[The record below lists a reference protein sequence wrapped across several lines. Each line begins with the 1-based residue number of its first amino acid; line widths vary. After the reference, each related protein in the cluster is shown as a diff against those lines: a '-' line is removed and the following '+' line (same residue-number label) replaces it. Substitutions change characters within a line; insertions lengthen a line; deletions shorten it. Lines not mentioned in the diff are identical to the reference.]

1 MATLGKPA
9 INTPNALDLRALQ
22 TAISNT
28 RQRIEALEAQLG
40 ITSSMAQTT
49 SSTTTT
55 NLNSILTQLSMLAA
69 RIAVLENATTTDVAT
84 FTAGESITI
93 GQCVVPIGPNNVGV
107 ADPNDT
113 TRMFGVVGVAISNAA
128 AAGAAVQVQRR
139 GVFAIPGATSFSAG
153 HAVYVDTFGAITQ
166 TPDYDATA
174 IPIGLA
180 VSGSQIFI
188 APDWPALLQ
197 PTFSSGIEDSF
208 EAYLPVTYRAMLNA
222 LSLEA
227 QIAALPFNSGASADM
242 QVPVVIGGV
251 ALRVSAGDIAAL
263 GGGGGGLTPIAAG
276 DLLANLTAGSA
287 IPIGHPLSDV
297 LAALPAQSGA
307 ERVSQVPA
315 LFGGSALLFAA
326 EDIAALSAPGSAG
339 FLNYTTDGTLAGN
352 SDALV
357 PTEQAVKTYADT
369 LFSSRTWK
377 QEVRA
382 RTTGALPANTYNNG
396 VGGVGATLTG
406 NVNGALVAQDGVTPV
421 TGDALLVMNEAAGA
435 NNGIYLVSQL
445 GTAILP
451 YILIRRTDADS
462 GAELADAIVP
472 VSEGTLY
479 ANKQF
484 ELTTPAPITVG
495 TTVLVWSQIAASGVS
510 LSAVNVFTKNQS
522 SAPVA
527 LTDAT
532 TVALDASLSNV
543 FSLLATSGVGA
554 TRKIG
559 NATNATAGMVLLL
572 WYTQSSGGSNAL
584 TWDTQYKQPGGG
596 TIVSSST
603 NANTVDRYTLTRN
616 PGSTFWAV
624 ELAKGIA

>member
-9 INTPNALDLRALQ
+9 IPTPNALDLRALQ

-40 ITSSMAQTT
+40 IASSMAQTT

-55 NLNSILTQLSMLAA
+55 NLNSILTQLSVLAA

-174 IPIGLA
+174 VPIGLA

-227 QIAALPFNSGASADM
+227 QIAALPFNSGASLDM
-242 QVPVVIGGV
+242 EVPVVIAGV
-251 ALRVSAGDIAAL
+251 ALRVTVGDIVAL
-263 GGGGGGLTPIAAG
+263 ASGGGGGTVTSVALTS
-276 DLLANLTAGSA
+276 T
-287 IPIGHPLSDV
+287 
-297 LAALPAQSGA
+297 
-307 ERVSQVPA
+307 
-315 LFGGSALLFAA
+315 GGS
-326 EDIAALSAPGSAG
+326 IVITGTNPITGS
-339 FLNYTTDGTLAGN
+339 GTINL
-352 SDALV
+352 
-357 PTEQAVKTYADT
+357 EAV
-369 LFSSRTWK
+369 SGTWK

-396 VGGVGATLTG
+396 ASGVGATLTG
-406 NVNGALVAQDGVTPV
+406 NSNGALAAQDGVTPV
-421 TGDALLVMNEAAGA
+421 ANDALLVMNEATGA
-435 NNGIYLVSQL
+435 NNGIYLLTVL
-445 GTAILP
+445 GTSLTP
-451 YILIRRTDADS
+451 YVLTRRTDADS
-462 GAELADAIVP
+462 GAELVDAIVP

-479 ANKQF
+479 ANTQW
-484 ELTTPAPITVG
+484 ENMTPAPITVG
-495 TTVLVWSQIAASGVS
+495 TTSLVWVAPSSGAVTFNVQTASYTIQASDCNNNTWIRMNVAAPNNLTVPPD
-510 LSAVNVFTKNQS
+510 SAV
-522 SAPVA
+522 SAAPGTVILFDQLGA
-527 LTDAT
+527 GIT
-532 TVALDASLSNV
+532 TVVA
-543 FSLLATSGVGA
+543 GVGA
-554 TRKIG
+554 TV
-559 NATNATAGMVLLL
+559 N
-572 WYTQSSGGSNAL
+572 QSRTLALSARYACGGLIKTEFAN
-584 TWDTQYKQPGGG
+584 TWDAFGDFT
-596 TIVSSST
+596 
-603 NANTVDRYTLTRN
+603 
-616 PGSTFWAV
+616 
-624 ELAKGIA
+624 

>member
-263 GGGGGGLTPIAAG
+263 GGGGVA
-276 DLLANLTAGSA
+276 SR
-287 IPIGHPLSDV
+287 
-297 LAALPAQSGA
+297 QS
-307 ERVSQVPA
+307 
-315 LFGGSALLFAA
+315 L
-326 EDIAALSAPGSAG
+326 
-339 FLNYTTDGTLAGN
+339 
-352 SDALV
+352 
-357 PTEQAVKTYADT
+357 
-369 LFSSRTWK
+369 
-377 QEVRA
+377 
-382 RTTGALPANTYNNG
+382 
-396 VGGVGATLTG
+396 
-406 NVNGALVAQDGVTPV
+406 PV
-421 TGDALLVMNEAAGA
+421 TCSR
-435 NNGIYLVSQL
+435 I
-445 GTAILP
+445 
-451 YILIRRTDADS
+451 
-462 GAELADAIVP
+462 
-472 VSEGTLY
+472 
-479 ANKQF
+479 
-484 ELTTPAPITVG
+484 
-495 TTVLVWSQIAASGVS
+495 
-510 LSAVNVFTKNQS
+510 
-522 SAPVA
+522 
-527 LTDAT
+527 
-532 TVALDASLSNV
+532 
-543 FSLLATSGVGA
+543 
-554 TRKIG
+554 
-559 NATNATAGMVLLL
+559 
-572 WYTQSSGGSNAL
+572 
-584 TWDTQYKQPGGG
+584 
-596 TIVSSST
+596 
-603 NANTVDRYTLTRN
+603 
-616 PGSTFWAV
+616 
-624 ELAKGIA
+624 